1 MTDKHKENNMKTT
14 PTTPVNW
21 PLLGRPDSEGRLR
34 YPTLEESVRQS
45 IRIILQTRPGERLM
59 RPAFGGGLELY
70 LHEPNTLTTRRRI
83 RDLISDS
90 LTRWE
95 PRILLDRV
103 DVWEV
108 EERPDTIRIEI
119 VYRLRL
125 TNRTQQ
131 MGITMELEG

>member
-1 MTDKHKENNMKTT
+1 MKNPT
-14 PTTPVNW
+14 PATPVNW
-21 PLLGRPDSEGRLR
+21 PLLGRPDSAGRLR

-59 RPAFGGGLELY
+59 RPGFGGGLELY

-83 RDLISDS
+83 RDLINES

-125 TNRTQQ
+125 TNRPQQ

>member
-1 MTDKHKENNMKTT
+1 MKNPT

>member
-1 MTDKHKENNMKTT
+1 MNTTT
-14 PTTPVNW
+14 PTVPVNW
-21 PLLGRPDSEGRLR
+21 PLLSRPDSEGRLR